1 MTRIIDADGH
11 IVEPRALWDDYA
23 EPQFR
28 DRMIQIRRNR
38 DGGDELWINGE
49 NRSRPSLPVAA
60 SMTPGGLSDLE
71 RARKITWDD
80 ILPGGYD
87 PYARIK
93 VMDEEGINVAVLY
106 PSLWLLYGD
115 LTDPQLA
122 AAACRA
128 YNNWL
133 ADFCKPFPKRLFGV
147 APMPMQSV
155 DEAVREMRRVVREL
169 GFKAVFVRPNPFN
182 GRRLN
187 DAAYDPFWREAQE
200 LDIPVAVH
208 GSFGTRCRRW
218 AAIATT
224 TRSSST
230 WSVIR
235 SSTGGLHG
243 YRMRR
248 GARAI
253 SKTDGRLP
261 RVGNRM
267 ARLLARSDG

>member
-1 MTRIIDADGH
+1 MIPLRGGFAHDPIIDADGQV
-11 IVEPRALWDDYA
+11 VEPRALWEDYA

-28 DRMIQIRRNR
+28 DRMIQVRRNR
-38 DGGDELWINGE
+38 DGGDELFIDGE

-71 RARKITWDD
+71 RARKFTWDD

-87 PYARIK
+87 PHARIK
-93 VMDEEGINVAVLY
+93 VMDEEGIDVAVLY

-115 LTDPQLA
+115 LTDPPLA

-133 ADFCKPFPKRLFGV
+133 ADFCKALAKRLYGV
-147 APMPMQSV
+147 APMPIQNV

-187 DAAYDPFWREAQE
+187 DAFLCSVLARGAGARHSGGGSRQFRHAMPTMGGDSYYDPLFFHMVCHPFEQQAACM
-200 LDIPVAVH
+200 DIV
-208 GSFGTRCRRW
+208 
-218 AAIATT
+218 
-224 TRSSST
+224 
-230 WSVIR
+230 
-235 SSTGGLHG
+235 
-243 YRMRR
+243 MRR
-248 GARAI
+248 RARR
-253 SKTDGRLP
+253 DF
-261 RVGNRM
+261 
-267 ARLLARSDG
+267 RS